1 MDKNKGSS
9 WAKHW
14 DFMLLD
20 ILCLLLALWGAFWL
34 RHGEWK
40 IFLRPLYR
48 EVAFVLFFADI
59 LVAYFGESYRGILRR
74 NPWEEWKALLK
85 HVTLVFLIEF
95 VYLFATQKGDLVSR
109 TTIVGCYG
117 IALILIYVERQL
129 LKRVLKS
136 SKHRQRGAQALLVL
150 TSRERAQ
157 KLVHRLNG
165 TTYGDTRVAGLI
177 LTDNRE
183 GKIGQIEGVP
193 VVTDVEG
200 LPDYVRRSWVDGIYV
215 SLPEG
220 HFVDQSVIDNCLL
233 MGVTV
238 HFDMKRFSQ
247 VGTPYVSKL
256 AGENVLST
264 SIVSGSTRAML
275 IKRGMDFVGGIV
287 GCVITG
293 ILFLFVAPCIYVK
306 SPGPIFFKQERIG
319 KNGRRFKIYKFRSM
333 YLDAE
338 ERKKELMAQNQ
349 MKDGHMFKMEKDPR
363 IIPGIGNFIRKT
375 SIDEF
380 PQFFNVLKGDMSLVG
395 TRPPTVDEW
404 EQYEASHRT
413 RMAIRPG
420 LTGLWQVSGR
430 SKIVDF
436 DQVVELDRKYI
447 TEWNLGMDFKILW
460 KTIGVVLKGEGSC

>member
-20 ILCLLLALWGAFWL
+20 ILCLLLALWAAYWL
-34 RHGEWK
+34 RHGEWNL
-40 IFLRPLYR
+40 FHRSLYR

-74 NPWEEWKALLK
+74 TPWEEAKSLLK
-85 HVTLVFLIEF
+85 HETIIFLIEF
-95 VYLFATQKGDLVSR
+95 FYLFATQKGDLVSR

-117 IALILIYVERQL
+117 IALILTYGERCL
-129 LKRVLKS
+129 LKRSLKS
-136 SKHRQRGAQALLVL
+136 RKHRLRSAQNLLMLTTRDRAERILRQLSGSAVGDVRLAGLVL
-150 TSRERAQ
+150 ADGSPA
-157 KLVHRLNG
+157 
-165 TTYGDTRVAGLI
+165 DTEV
-177 LTDNRE
+177 
-183 GKIGQIEGVP
+183 EGVP
-193 VVTDVEG
+193 VVSDVQN
-200 LPDYVRRSWVDGIYV
+200 LPAYVQKSWVDSIFV
-215 SLPEG
+215 SLPEQCP
-220 HFVDQSVIDNCLL
+220 VDSHIIDNCIL
-233 MGVTV
+233 MGVTM
-238 HFDMKRFSQ
+238 HFDMKQFSSL
-247 VGTPYVSKL
+247 GTYYVSKL

-275 IKRGMDFVGGIV
+275 LKRGMDVVGGLM
-287 GCVITG
+287 GCLITG
-293 ILFLFVAPCIYVK
+293 ILFLFVAPCIYAK

-319 KNGRRFKIYKFRSM
+319 KNGRRFKMYKFRSM

-338 ERKKELMAQNQ
+338 ERKKELMAQNE

-363 IIPGIGNFIRKT
+363 ILPGIGTFIRKT

-436 DQVVELDRKYI
+436 DQVVELDKKYI
-447 TEWNLGMDFKILW
+447 TEWNLGMDIQILW
-460 KTIGVVLKGEGSC
+460 KTIGVVLRGDGSC